1 MTPATSSDFPSVDR
15 ETAELRLANRLSV
28 EAVQVAL
35 AQSGDPKS
43 IGAASQLLTF
53 RLMHMLATGSY
64 EGDATSLLNQI
75 SRDFNKQRQ
84 FRGIL
89 RTVSIARQE
98 HQAAAASV
106 GSGDAIIRSGPA
118 FDLTLSTSSRDDGA
132 IYLQI
137 KFHTEPSHGA
147 DNGLDGSRPAMLFAD
162 CDGHFTMVRLPEMM
176 DDIIQIML
184 DQSHDMVQAVHDPE
198 TEFFIR

>member
-43 IGAASQLLTF
+43 IGAASQLLPF

-89 RTVSIARQE
+89 GTLSIARQQQ
-98 HQAAAASV
+98 QAAAASRDD
-106 GSGDAIIRSGPA
+106 GGITIRPGPA
-118 FDLTLSTSSRDDGA
+118 FDLVLSFSSRDDGA
-132 IYLQI
+132 IYLQV
-137 KFHTEPSHGA
+137 KFHSKLSQGA
-147 DNGLDGSRPAMLFAD
+147 AEDLDGPRPTMLFAD
-162 CDGHFTMVRLPEMM
+162 RDGLFTMVRLPEMM
-176 DDIIQIML
+176 DDTIQIML
-184 DQSHDMVQAVHDPE
+184 DQSHDMVQAVRDPE

>member
-15 ETAELRLANRLSV
+15 KTAELRLANRLSV

-43 IGAASQLLTF
+43 IGAASQLLPF
-53 RLMHMLATGSY
+53 REMYMLATGSY
-64 EGDATSLLNQI
+64 EGDATPLLNQI

-98 HQAAAASV
+98 QQAAAASG
-106 GSGDAIIRSGPA
+106 GSGDTIIRSGPA
-118 FDLTLSTSSRDDGA
+118 FDLTLSNSSRDDGA

-147 DNGLDGSRPAMLFAD
+147 DSDLDGSRPTMLFAD

-184 DQSHDMVQAVHDPE
+184 DQSHDMVQAVRDPE

>member
-106 GSGDAIIRSGPA
+106 GSGDAIIRSG
-118 FDLTLSTSSRDDGA
+118 DDGA

-184 DQSHDMVQAVHDPE
+184 DQSHDMVQAVRDPE